1 MKKLLIV
8 AATVLSLVSNVNA
21 WEKDVTS
28 LDDILAAMTATEI
41 QYLHKLMDDGRTEDA
56 LIFID
61 LMKKEHKVVTILTVT
76 K

>member
-28 LDDILAAMTATEI
+28 LDDILSAMTATEI
-41 QYLHKLMDDGRTEDA
+41 QYLHKLMDNGRIEDA

-76 K
+76 E